1 MLLPV
6 VPSEPVLLAW
16 AVFALST
23 LSPGPSTLATLSA
36 AAAEGRR
43 AGLLVGLGVTLG
55 SLSWGLAA
63 ATGVT
68 ALIIALPGSLPA
80 LQMVGAA
87 WLGVLALRA
96 GRDAL
101 RSGDDAAPRRG
112 VGHPLLRGY
121 LIHLVNPNA
130 MLGWAAIVLVGLDG
144 AAPAS
149 QAAAIL
155 AGAAV
160 FALSFYGACA
170 LLAST
175 PRLSR
180 GYLAAR
186 RPIDATL
193 ALLFGVA
200 AMHLARAALGGTP

>member
-1 MLLPV
+1 MPLPAV
-6 VPSEPVLLAW
+6 ASDPVLLAW
-16 AVFALST
+16 AVFALAT
-23 LSPGPSTLATLSA
+23 LGPGPSTVATLSA

-68 ALIIALPGSLPA
+68 ALILALPGSLPV
-80 LQMVGAA
+80 LQLVGAA

-101 RSGDDAAPRRG
+101 RAGDDAAPWRG
-112 VGHPLLRGY
+112 VGHALLRGY

-144 AAPAS
+144 SAPIS

-155 AGAAV
+155 AGAAI

-175 PRLSR
+175 PTLSR
-180 GYLAAR
+180 FYLAAR
-186 RPIDATL
+186 RPLGAAL

-200 AMHLARAALGGTP
+200 AQCLARAALGGAP